1 MMMVGVCKVGG
12 MMMVGVCKVAPISI
26 QKVGVSIWISL
37 SFSIGTSFTPSPF
50 DCSLGSN
57 LRTSG
62 ISIRSTRPLLNSF
75 FRSLSNRFNS
85 SSSNSSRSSHSS
97 KIRGGEGTGNSS
109 SVNIPAARVCQG
121 REEVVGGGGEGVG
134 EPQGGGVVTEGVVAS
149 GVEETSHHTLRQA
162 GSKHQQGQIIGHLNT
177 VRL

>member
-62 ISIRSTRPLLNSF
+62 ISIRSTGPLLDSF

-85 SSSNSSRSSHSS
+85 SRSSS
-97 KIRGGEGTGNSS
+97 KMRGGEGTGNSS

-121 REEVVGGGGEGVG
+121 SEEVVGGGGDGVG

-162 GSKHQQGQIIGHLNT
+162 ASKHQQGQVIGHLNT